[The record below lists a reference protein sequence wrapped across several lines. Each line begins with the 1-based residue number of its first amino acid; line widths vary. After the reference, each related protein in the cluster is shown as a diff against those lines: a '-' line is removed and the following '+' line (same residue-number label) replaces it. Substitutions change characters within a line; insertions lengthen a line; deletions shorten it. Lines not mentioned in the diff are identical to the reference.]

1 MEEYS
6 DRTPSDIVSFP
17 MVPIRD
23 VVIFP
28 FTKVAFKIGRPGSI
42 RALEQALAADRTI
55 FLSTQHDASIDEPVP
70 SEIYGVGTIARILQA
85 QKLENGQTK
94 VVVEGR
100 ERATT
105 IRVEN
110 DNGAFT
116 ATVRRAPSALETGQR
131 IEALTQR
138 IHQLIEQHLRLAPE
152 AQTDALQQAMRNQDP
167 SHLTDALAS
176 QLRITVEDKQGLLEI
191 FSVHGRMQRL
201 IEILETEVDKRQL
214 DRTIQAR
221 VKRQMEKAQ
230 KEYYLNE
237 QIKAIHK
244 ELGRKDEK
252 AEVEDLRKKIE
263 EAGMTEEAKEKAL
276 QELHRLEAMPPMSA
290 EGTVSRTY
298 IDWLLSVP
306 WKQKSKEIK
315 DLNKAE
321 EVLNDDH
328 YSLEKIKDRILEHLA
343 VRQLVKNPKGSILC
357 FVGPPGVGK
366 TSLGKSIARATG
378 RKFVRLSLG
387 GVRDE
392 AEIRGHR
399 RTYIGA
405 LPGQIIQMMK
415 KAGTTNPCILLD
427 EVDKLGADFRGDPSS
442 ALLEV
447 LDPEQNN
454 TFQDHYLDVEYDL
467 SKVFFIATAN
477 VLHTIPPALQ
487 DRLEIL
493 RLSGYTEREK
503 LEIARRHLVVKQAE
517 GSGLKAEQVEFTD
530 DGILEII
537 RSYTREAGVRN
548 LEREIGSC
556 CRKVARKL
564 VGENKG
570 EEFREV
576 VTPER
581 VREMLGPIRF
591 RQQQAAAESEIGLAL
606 GLAWTE
612 VGGEVLQI
620 EATLTNGRGGVQL
633 TGKLGE
639 VMQESAQAALTCIKA
654 RSERL
659 GMSLDHIRKRDLHVH
674 IPEGAIPKD
683 GPSAGVTL
691 ATAMAS
697 ALTRVPVRKDVAMT
711 GEITLRG
718 KVLPVGGIKEKMLA
732 AHRVGVT
739 MLILPKENEK
749 DLAEVPE
756 EVRAAISV
764 HLVETIDEVL
774 TLALEDACPTDGAA
788 DDSAQ
793 PPIWS
798 TEPPAQ
804 STPTMAD

>member
-6 DRTPSDIVSFP
+6 DRTPTDIARFP

-28 FTKVAFKIGRPGSI
+28 FTKVAFKIGRPGSV
-42 RALEQALAADRTI
+42 RALEMALASDRTI
-55 FLSTQHDASIDEPVP
+55 FLSTQHDATVDEPTP
-70 SEIYGVGTIARILQA
+70 DQIYRIGTIARILQS
-85 QKLENGQTK
+85 QRQENGQIK

-105 IRVEN
+105 IRV
-110 DNGAFT
+110 DNNAGAFT
-116 ATVRRAPSALETGQR
+116 ATVRRAPIASEEGVRTDALVQK
-131 IEALTQR
+131 IS
-138 IHQLIEQHLRLAPE
+138 QLIEQHLRLAPDV
-152 AQTDALQQAMRNQDP
+152 QPDALQTAMRNADP
-167 SHLTDALAS
+167 SHMADALSS
-176 QLRITVEDKQGLLEI
+176 QLRISVEDKQGLLEL
-191 FSVHGRMQRL
+191 FSAQARLARL
-201 IEILETEVDKRQL
+201 IEILEIELEKRQL
-214 DRTIQAR
+214 DRTIQTR

-244 ELGRKDEK
+244 ELGRKDER
-252 AEVEDLRKKIE
+252 AELDELKKKIE

-298 IDWLLSVP
+298 IDWLVSVP
-306 WKQKSKEIK
+306 WKQKSKEIR
-315 DLNKAE
+315 DLSKAE
-321 EVLNDDH
+321 EVLNEDH
-328 YSLEKIKDRILEHLA
+328 FGLDKIKDRILEYLA

-415 KAGTTNPCILLD
+415 KAGTVNPVLLLD
-427 EVDKLGADFRGDPSS
+427 EVDKLGTDFRGDPSA

-447 LDPEQNN
+447 LDPEQNHM
-454 TFQDHYLDVEYDL
+454 FQDHYLDVEFDL

-477 VLHTIPPALQ
+477 VMHTIPPALQ
-487 DRLEIL
+487 DRLEVL

-503 LEIARRHLVVKQAE
+503 LEIAKRHLVPKQAE
-517 GSGLKAEQVEFTD
+517 SNGLRTDQFEFTD
-530 DGILEII
+530 EGLLEII
-537 RSYTREAGVRN
+537 RHYTRESGVRN

-556 CRKVARKL
+556 CRKIARKFVGETVAADFKDL
-564 VGENKG
+564 VGA
-570 EEFREV
+570 
-576 VTPER
+576 ER
-581 VREMLGPIRF
+581 VQQMLGPIKF
-591 RQQQAAAESEIGLAL
+591 RQQGVAAESEIGLAT

-620 EATLTNGRGGVQL
+620 EATLVKGRGAVTL
-633 TGKLGE
+633 TGKLGD

-654 RSERL
+654 RAERL
-659 GMSLDHIRKRDLHVH
+659 GINLDFIRKRDLHIHV
-674 IPEGAIPKD
+674 PEGAIPKD
-683 GPSAGVTL
+683 GPSAGITMAV
-691 ATAMAS
+691 AMAS
-697 ALTRVPVRKDVAMT
+697 ALMRQPIRKNVAMT

-718 KVLPVGGIKEKMLA
+718 RILPIGGVKEKLLA
-732 AHRVGVT
+732 AHRFGIDT
-739 MLILPKENEK
+739 IILPKDNEK
-749 DLAEVPE
+749 DLPEVPE
-756 EVRAAISV
+756 EVRSV
-764 HLVETIDEVL
+764 LEINLVETIDEVIA
-774 TLALEDACPTDGAA
+774 LALEETRPAPITSDA
-788 DDSAQ
+788 
-793 PPIWS
+793 PPLWT
-798 TEPPAQ
+798 TEPPPALQ
-804 STPTMAD
+804 APVEQ

>member
-6 DRTPSDIVSFP
+6 DRTPSDIVSYP

-42 RALEQALAADRTI
+42 RSLEGALASDRTI
-55 FLSTQHDASIDEPVP
+55 YLATQHDASIDEPVP
-70 SEIYGVGTIARILQA
+70 DQVYGVGTIARILQA

-105 IRVEN
+105 IRVAN
-110 DNGAFT
+110 DDGAFT
-116 ATVRRAPSALETGQR
+116 ATVRRAPTALEAGQR
-131 IEALTQR
+131 IDALIQR
-138 IHQLIEQHLRLAPE
+138 IHQLVESHLRLAPE
-152 AQTDALQQAMRNQDP
+152 AQTDALQTALRNQDP
-167 SHLTDALAS
+167 SHLADALAS
-176 QLRITVEDKQGLLEI
+176 QIKIAVEDKQGLLEI
-191 FSVHGRMQRL
+191 FSVHGRLQRL
-201 IEILETEVDKRQL
+201 IEILESEVDKRQL
-214 DRTIQAR
+214 DRTVQAR

-252 AEVEDLRKKIE
+252 AEMEDLRRRIE
-263 EAGMTEEAKEKAL
+263 EAGMTEDNE
-276 QELHRLEAMPPMSA
+276 
-290 EGTVSRTY
+290 
-298 IDWLLSVP
+298 
-306 WKQKSKEIK
+306 
-315 DLNKAE
+315 
-321 EVLNDDH
+321 DH
-328 YSLEKIKDRILEHLA
+328 HGLEKIKERILENLA

-415 KAGTTNPCILLD
+415 KAGAVNPLILLD

-517 GSGLKAEQVEFTD
+517 GSGLTPAQVEFTD
-530 DGILEII
+530 EGLLEII
-537 RSYTREAGVRN
+537 RHYTREAGVRN
-548 LEREIGSC
+548 LEREIGAC
-556 CRKVARKL
+556 CRKVARKK
-564 VGENKG
+564 VGAGAG
-570 EEFREV
+570 EEFKETIDAARIE
-576 VTPER
+576 
-581 VREMLGPIRF
+581 EMLGPIKF
-591 RQQQAAAESEIGLAL
+591 RQQVAATESEIGLAL

-659 GMSLDHIRKRDLHVH
+659 GMSLEHIRKRDLHVH

-697 ALTRVPVRKDVAMT
+697 ALMRVPVRKDVAMT

-718 KVLPVGGIKEKMLA
+718 KVLPVGGIKDKMLA
-732 AHRVGVT
+732 AHRAGVT
-739 MLILPKENEK
+739 TLIIPKDNEK
-749 DLAEVPE
+749 DVAEVPE
-756 EVRAAISV
+756 EVRSV
-764 HLVETIDEVL
+764 LAFHFVDSIDEVL
-774 TLALEDACPTDGAA
+774 AIALEDACPTDAATTDVGAE
-788 DDSAQ
+788 Q
-793 PPIWS
+793 PPIWT
-798 TEPPAQ
+798 TEPPA
-804 STPTMAD
+804 TPAPTMAE